1 MLCPI
6 TQVTKE
12 TSDTVTI
19 RVAVDENFT
28 FLPGQFMM
36 ITAAPQGQPVKRAF
50 SIASSPA
57 RKGYLEFCVK
67 QTPDGLVSPYLQTVT
82 AGMQLELAGPY
93 GRFTFVEGTTDHVVL
108 IGAGSGIVPLRA
120 IAQYIDDK
128 QLPLAVDVF
137 YSNKKTENIIY
148 HQEWKEWINTNERHR
163 LFLTITQ
170 EDDQWAGRRGRFD
183 GPYLQQAIGDLQ
195 KPLYYLCGPLE
206 FVRAMK
212 EALLAG
218 GARKEWVK
226 TEIYE

>member
-6 TQVTKE
+6 TKVTKE
-12 TSDTVTI
+12 TPDTVTI
-19 RVAVDENFT
+19 RVTVDETFS

-36 ITAAPQGQPVKRAF
+36 ITVSPQGQPVKRAF
-50 SIASSPA
+50 SIASSPL

-82 AGMQLELAGPY
+82 VGRQLELTGPY
-93 GRFTFVEGTTDHVVL
+93 GRFTFVEGVSDHLVL
-108 IGAGSGIVPLRA
+108 IGAGSGIAPLRA
-120 IAQYIDDK
+120 ITQYIDDR
-128 QLPLAVDVF
+128 QLPIQTNLL
-137 YSNKKTENIIY
+137 YSNKKTADIIY
-148 HQEWKEWINTNERHR
+148 HHEWEKWATTNDRHH
-163 LFLTITQ
+163 LFLTLTNG
-170 EDDQWAGRRGRFD
+170 DTGWRGRQGRFD
-183 GPYLQQAIGDLQ
+183 QPYLQQIIGDLE

-218 GARKEWVK
+218 GARKEWIK